1 MDSLH
6 ICKESIR
13 QKSSQKLANSSMET
27 ARFKL
32 PGHKNEL
39 CFFWNTLLG
48 SIKELIITMTSMTT
62 ITSMTTMATMTT
74 MTTES

>member
-1 MDSLH
+1 
-6 ICKESIR
+6 
-13 QKSSQKLANSSMET
+13 ME
-27 ARFKL
+27 ARHPIHPIQRDRSKWM
-32 PGHKNEL
+32 GHKNEL